1 MHIISFFSWGRTN
14 KTQKCLAVKESCHI
28 PLLFVV
34 FINDMP
40 AVVNHIIKLFAD
52 DSKLIGV
59 IKNNSDLELVQKD
72 LDALVCWANEWRMLF
87 QPD

>member
-1 MHIISFFSWGRTN
+1 MLG
-14 KTQKCLAVKESCHI
+14 

-34 FINDMP
+34 FINDMSV
-40 AVVNHIIKLFAD
+40 VVNHIIKLFAD

-72 LDALVCWANEWRMLF
+72 LDALVC
-87 QPD
+87 